1 MGLVASKPMQSLAGF
16 AMRGR
21 SQAALVAAGS
31 AVLSLALPLVALIS
45 SAVVALATLRQ
56 GPREGALVMGIAGL
70 GSAALAWLALGA
82 PWPALGFVLVL
93 WVPLWGLALTLRA
106 TGNLALVVQAAALM
120 GLLILLGIYLVV
132 GDPAAHWITLMEPL
146 RAGLVEGGVVT
157 EPTSRVL
164 VETLAKWMTG
174 AFVASLYA
182 QFLLAL
188 FIGRWWQGVLFNP
201 GGFGAEFCELRLHPA
216 LGWLALALLAVQV
229 MQPAAVWSYDL
240 LMLLVPLLLF
250 QGLAVVHGVRV
261 ALGAGIGWLI
271 ALYVSLV
278 VILPYVAGLVCVL
291 GLSDLW
297 LDLRRRVARRLPDGP

>member
-1 MGLVASKPMQSLAGF
+1 MQSLAGF

-31 AVLSLALPLVALIS
+31 AVLSLVLPLVALIS

-56 GPREGALVMGIAGL
+56 GPREGALVMGIAAL
-70 GSAALAWLALGA
+70 GSAALAWFALGA

-93 WVPLWGLALTLRA
+93 WVPLWGLAVTLRA
-106 TGNLALVVQAAALM
+106 TGDLALVVQAAALM
-120 GLLILLGIYLVV
+120 GLLILLGIYFAA
-132 GDPAAHWITLMEPL
+132 GDPTAQWIALMEPL
-146 RAGLVEGGVVT
+146 RAGLVEGEVVT
-157 EPTSRVL
+157 EAASRAL

-174 AFVASLYA
+174 AFVASLYT

-201 GGFGAEFCELRLHPA
+201 GGFGAEFRELRLHPA
-216 LGWLALALLAVQV
+216 LGWLALALMAVQV
-229 MQPAAVWSYDL
+229 LQPAAVWPSDL
-240 LMLLVPLLLF
+240 LMLLVPLLLL
-250 QGLAVVHGVRV
+250 QGLAVVHGVRI

-278 VILPYVAGLVCVL
+278 VVLPYVAGLVCAL
-291 GLSDLW
+291 GLADLW
-297 LDLRRRVARRLPDGP
+297 LDLRRRIARRSPDAP

>member
-1 MGLVASKPMQSLAGF
+1 MGLAVPKPMRSLAGF

-56 GPREGALVMGIAGL
+56 GPREGALVMGIAGV

-82 PWPALGFVLVL
+82 PWPALGFLLVL
-93 WVPLWGLALTLRA
+93 WVPLWGLALTLRE

-120 GLLILLGIYLVV
+120 GLLLLVGIYLVA
-132 GDPAAHWITLMEPL
+132 GDPAAQWIAFMEPL

-157 EPTSRVL
+157 EPASRAL
-164 VETLAKWMTG
+164 VETLAKRMTG

-201 GGFGAEFCELRLHPA
+201 GGFGAEFRELRLHSA

-229 MQPAAVWSYDL
+229 LQPPAVWPYDL
-240 LMLLVPLLLF
+240 LVLLVPLLLF
-250 QGLAVVHGVRV
+250 QGLAVIHGVRL
-261 ALGAGIGWLI
+261 ALGAGVASLI
-271 ALYVSLV
+271 VLYVSLV
-278 VILPYVAGLVCVL
+278 VVLPYVAGLVCAL
-291 GLSDLW
+291 GLADLW
-297 LDLRRRVARRLPDGP
+297 LDLRRRVARRLPDAP